1 MAATRYFKA
10 IDTQLGITRFRASKT
25 RVYRS
30 IKNTTYGWGFS
41 GLPPMAGDY
50 AAVEITKEEYDALN
64 AAKIKRMSITGG
76 NPSYASAANSWV
88 ANT

>member
-50 AAVEITKEEYDALN
+50 AAVE
-64 AAKIKRMSITGG
+64 
-76 NPSYASAANSWV
+76 
-88 ANT
+88 